1 MNCLF
6 PGTRVGL
13 RSLLAASTR
22 HFLSL
27 PLGKSWTSLIRYRY
41 RSGLFPGTGTI
52 RNPWLQGIS
61 LSIIAIP
68 GNTVHLIRLRHLSRP
83 CSITS
88 AAAPG
93 WPAGDGGPV
102 RRVPVCRRCHRFA
115 PEWRRAPEWS
125 GQEPGAVLTRQV
137 LAVLKGSC
145 RILLPNPGV
154 NDVLFVH
161 PNFGLVREGE
171 S

>member
-1 MNCLF
+1 
-6 PGTRVGL
+6 
-13 RSLLAASTR
+13 
-22 HFLSL
+22 
-27 PLGKSWTSLIRYRY
+27 
-41 RSGLFPGTGTI
+41 
-52 RNPWLQGIS
+52 
-61 LSIIAIP
+61 
-68 GNTVHLIRLRHLSRP
+68 
-83 CSITS
+83 
-88 AAAPG
+88 
-93 WPAGDGGPV
+93 
-102 RRVPVCRRCHRFA
+102 VCRRCHRFA